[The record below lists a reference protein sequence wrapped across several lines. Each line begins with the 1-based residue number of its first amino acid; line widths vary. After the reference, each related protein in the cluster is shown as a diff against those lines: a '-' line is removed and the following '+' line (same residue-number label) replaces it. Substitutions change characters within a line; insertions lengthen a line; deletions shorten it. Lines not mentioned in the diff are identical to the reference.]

1 MGRAVSLVALQLSL
15 AEERVGIPNRNSAV
29 EFALA
34 VIDKKSI
41 ATTCRRVPKPLLT
54 FKQMVSGDLSESGT
68 NARQLVVEG
77 SGLGRE
83 NATIQPRSKLK
94 RTTRWH

>member
-34 VIDKKSI
+34 VIDKKFI

-54 FKQMVSGDLSESGT
+54 FK
-68 NARQLVVEG
+68 
-77 SGLGRE
+77 
-83 NATIQPRSKLK
+83 
-94 RTTRWH
+94 